1 MKKVMILLFGI
12 ALMLTSF
19 SINAQDQ
26 SKTLKSTAYYYEFP
40 FTSSD
45 YVEASDT
52 YYVQVTSRKV
62 EPLKYDIKVG
72 MDSISGDP
80 QVAVSIQGKVFT
92 GDSWTNISTTTWM
105 GTSSDTSFIL
115 TETST
120 AKYYRYWR
128 VYFVAT
134 GTTQKATITK
144 VDWRFY
150 DK

>member
-1 MKKVMILLFGI
+1 MILLFGI
-12 ALMLTSF
+12 ALIMSF
-19 SINAQDQ
+19 SVNAQDQ
-26 SKTLKSTAYYYEFP
+26 SKTLKSSAYYYEFP

-72 MDSISGDP
+72 MDSISGAP

-105 GTSSDTSFIL
+105 GTASDTSFIL

-134 GTTQKATITK
+134 GTAQKVEITK
-144 VDWRFY
+144 CDWRFY

>member
-12 ALMLTSF
+12 ALIMSF
-19 SINAQDQ
+19 SVNAQDQ
-26 SKTLKSTAYYYEFP
+26 SKTLKSKAYYYEFP

-45 YVEASDT
+45 YIEASDT

-62 EPLKYDIKVG
+62 EPLKYSIKVE
-72 MDSISGDP
+72 MDSISGAP
-80 QVAVSIQGKVFT
+80 QVAASIQGKVFT
-92 GDSWTNISTTTWM
+92 GDSWTNISTITWM
-105 GTSSDTSFIL
+105 GTASDTSFIL
-115 TETST
+115 GEIST

-134 GTTQKATITK
+134 GTAQKK
-144 VDWRFY
+144 CDWRFW

>member
-12 ALMLTSF
+12 ALIMSF
-19 SINAQDQ
+19 SVNAQDH
-26 SKTLKSTAYYYEFP
+26 SKTLKSSAYYYEFS

-52 YYVQVTSRKV
+52 YYVQVTSRKL
-62 EPLKYDIKVG
+62 EPLKYSIKVE

-105 GTSSDTSFIL
+105 GTASDTSFIL
-115 TETST
+115 SEIST

-134 GTTQKATITK
+134 GTAQKATITK
-144 VDWRFY
+144 CDWRFW

>member
-1 MKKVMILLFGI
+1 
-12 ALMLTSF
+12 
-19 SINAQDQ
+19 
-26 SKTLKSTAYYYEFP
+26 
-40 FTSSD
+40 
-45 YVEASDT
+45 
-52 YYVQVTSRKV
+52 
-62 EPLKYDIKVG
+62 

-92 GDSWTNISTTTWM
+92 GDSWTNISTITWM
-105 GTSSDTSFIL
+105 GTSSDTSFLLNEI
-115 TETST
+115 ST

-144 VDWRFY
+144 CDWRIW

>member
-1 MKKVMILLFGI
+1 MKKIMILLFGI

-26 SKTLKSTAYYYEFP
+26 SKTLNTKAYYYEFP

-62 EPLKYDIKVG
+62 EPLKYNIKVE
-72 MDSISGDP
+72 MDSISGAP

-92 GDSWTNISTTTWM
+92 GDTWANISTITWM
-105 GTSSDTSFIL
+105 GTASDTSFLLSEI
-115 TETST
+115 ST

-134 GTTQKATITK
+134 GTAQKVEITK
-144 VDWRFY
+144 VDWRFW